1 MKKKKPLKKLGIEG
15 TSSNSQ
21 RAFIKK
27 PTANIRLNDDRMNAF
42 SVRLGT
48 KKRCPFSSLFNIVLG
63 VLESAIGQEKINNTY
78 SNNWNQNNLNKIG
91 KKEEKTSLSLDGM
104 TLCRTSQELLKTKQ
118 KKSLLRLM
126 LQGIRSIKIN
136 CISIA

>member
-1 MKKKKPLKKLGIEG
+1 MEKKTPLKKLGIEG

-21 RAFIKK
+21 RSFIKK
-27 PTANIRLNDDRMNAF
+27 PTANIRLNDERMNVF

-63 VLESAIGQEKINNTY
+63 VLESAIGQEKRNNTY

-91 KKEEKTSLSLDGM
+91 EKKE
-104 TLCRTSQELLKTKQ
+104 
-118 KKSLLRLM
+118 KKHLYL
-126 LQGIRSIKIN
+126 
-136 CISIA
+136 